1 MADRTI
7 KINIR
12 TDAEQALVTVEDLK
26 TELKSLKSQ
35 FEGETIG
42 TQAFNDLGT
51 QIKSVSKEIKD
62 VNNQV
67 KSLDS
72 NQQTAA
78 LVDTFRGLVGAVGAV
93 SAAFVAFGADASAIE
108 DVEKKLLGIIG
119 VVQGFSEASKGLV
132 ALNKLTGGSF
142 NNLGTSIK
150 SAFTT
155 ATGSINGFKVA
166 LASVGIG
173 LLIAGVVKLV
183 EIFNSADNAI
193 KANEDSLIQAKAAY
207 DAFAIS
213 VEQSNEGI
221 SRQSQLLSAQAE
233 LAGKSAKDI
242 LKIQEDAL
250 NEELFNIAQKLDVL
264 TKSYDKQRKLAIS
277 SAKAENNGK
286 LKAAKDFD
294 IEFLK
299 QQAALNK
306 QLYDGDVKFQLLGIN
321 FEKQQS
327 AESKKIADQ
336 AVQDQKARNKN
347 LQDALINEAESKRQL
362 AIQLEDDEKKRRKL
376 ILEDELADLKVAQEA
391 ALAQD
396 NLTKEARKAINAK
409 FENDVKIAED
419 KFTNDITDIDKAAE
433 IKRIADA
440 EKAASDLIEFQKR
453 AFDGEI
459 KALGE
464 FYTARENEVKTQ
476 FEQGLIT
483 QQQYDTQLDQL
494 ELTRLNNI
502 LQATKDAGE
511 STIAVEKDIL
521 DKKIALKD
529 KDVETT
535 KKTEE
540 QKKALQ
546 DLAFDSALS
555 LIGDLQSLNEIF
567 DNDSEEASKK
577 AFNRNKNLSIA
588 EAIISTYLAAQKA
601 YTSQLTLT
609 PDSPIRASIAAAVA
623 IASGLARV
631 AVIKSQK
638 FDGGGSTSGGGTA
651 GGSTGSSSGGNIL
664 NPFATEGGGTNILPP
679 RLAPPSGGSGTQA
692 GNQQQGLGNIPI
704 VKAYVLA
711 GDVTDA
717 QVANEKINQKRK
729 F

>member
-26 TELKSLKSQ
+26 KELKSLKSQ

-42 TQAFNDLGT
+42 TQAFNNLGT

-72 NQQTAA
+72 NQRTAA

-93 SAAFVAFGADASAIE
+93 SSAFVAFGADASAI
-108 DVEKKLLGIIG
+108 DNAEKKLLGIIG
-119 VVQGFSEASKGLV
+119 VVQGVGEASKGLV
-132 ALNKLTGGSF
+132 AINKLTGGSF
-142 NNLGTSIK
+142 TQLGATIAAGFKTGATGAQTFKAALISTGIGALIVAVGFLIANFDKLGLSTESNTDKANRLADANDALKTSIDLANESIDAETALLKAQGIELKKINDIKIKGLEISNQRLKAANDELTLEIANILNLGDLNDEITEQEQEAADKLEAVRTKNEINIK
-150 SAFTT
+150 KNNVNILNLKQEVIKEQNTLDDKADTEAKKRRDDRITQQKDASA
-155 ATGSINGFKVA
+155 K
-166 LASVGIG
+166 
-173 LLIAGVVKLV
+173 
-183 EIFNSADNAI
+183 EQNAI
-193 KANEDSLIQAKAAY
+193 KDKNEALRKLDEARAIEGLDAITTQFANNSSRLKETQTDELNQLNLTNEAKAAINEKY
-207 DAFAIS
+207 RLLALTNEESRIKAVDKFNEDAS
-213 VEQSNEGI
+213 KVETDRIAKEVT
-221 SRQSQLLSAQAE
+221 E
-233 LAGKSAKDI
+233 LA
-242 LKIQEDAL
+242 
-250 NEELFNIAQKLDVL
+250 
-264 TKSYDKQRKLAIS
+264 
-277 SAKAENNGK
+277 
-286 LKAAKDFD
+286 
-294 IEFLK
+294 
-299 QQAALNK
+299 
-306 QLYDGDVKFQLLGIN
+306 
-321 FEKQQS
+321 
-327 AESKKIADQ
+327 
-336 AVQDQKARNKN
+336 
-347 LQDALINEAESKRQL
+347 
-362 AIQLEDDEKKRRKL
+362 
-376 ILEDELADLKVAQEA
+376 
-391 ALAQD
+391 
-396 NLTKEARKAINAK
+396 
-409 FENDVKIAED
+409 
-419 KFTNDITDIDKAAE
+419 
-433 IKRIADA
+433 
-440 EKAASDLIEFQKR
+440 EFQKR
-453 AFDGEI
+453 AFGGEI

-483 QQQYDTQLDQL
+483 QQQYNTQLDQL
-494 ELTRLNNI
+494 EFTRLNNI

-638 FDGGGSTSGGGTA
+638 FDGGGSTGGGGTA

-664 NPFATEGGGTNILPP
+664 NPFSNGEGGTNVLPP